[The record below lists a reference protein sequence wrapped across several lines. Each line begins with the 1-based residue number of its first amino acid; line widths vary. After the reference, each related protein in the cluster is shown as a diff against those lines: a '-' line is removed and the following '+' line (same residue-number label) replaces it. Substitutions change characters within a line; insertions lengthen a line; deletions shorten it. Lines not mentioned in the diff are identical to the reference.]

1 MEPFIIVSCHV
12 SLKNAGIWGYF
23 GGGGAV
29 KKAKIAEMFIIVI
42 IFDQGDI
49 GDGIYIF

>member
-23 GGGGAV
+23 GDV

-42 IFDQGDI
+42 IFDQEDI

>member
-1 MEPFIIVSCHV
+1 MLVFG
-12 SLKNAGIWGYF
+12 GIL
-23 GGGGAV
+23 GGGAV